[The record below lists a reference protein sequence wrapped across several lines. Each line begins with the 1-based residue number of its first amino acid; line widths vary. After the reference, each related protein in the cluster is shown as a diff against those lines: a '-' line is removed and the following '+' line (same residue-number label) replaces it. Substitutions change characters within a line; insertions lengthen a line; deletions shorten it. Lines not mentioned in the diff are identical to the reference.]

1 MVRSKA
7 DVHVAEPQE
16 GLDQQRCARDQ
27 HDRERNLDDD
37 ECATEPAPPAPH
49 AAGTAFLE
57 TGLEIHSPGLERG
70 CQAEPD
76 AGQHGET
83 ERHRAHGVVDGDAFL
98 PRQSGGIEREQE
110 RHTDRREDQPKHA
123 AYHGQDQTLREELP
137 DQPAAAGTERDAD
150 RELPA
155 ATLGSHEEKVGDI
168 GTGDD
173 QQEAH
178 RAEQDEKCRPD
189 GADEG
194 VGQRLDAEAEPH
206 VGWICVGILRDE
218 PANQRRQLTLRVDD
232 RDSRPETGDCV
243 EIVRRARLR
252 GRAIDRDRDEDGRI
266 AEGEAAWH
274 HPDHHA
280 WRPVE
285 RDFATEDRGV
295 GAEAP
300 LPETIVENDDLILR
314 WPILVRSEEPSER
327 RLDTEHTG
335 KRLRR
340 AHGDDPLGRPH
351 AGEGQLASAVTG
363 DAGEG
368 RDRALEID
376 QLGLG
381 EVRVG
386 EVDTGEDVVDGDEA
400 LGIAVGQR
408 PKQDPLHHRED
419 RGVGS
424 DGERQSDEDR
434 GREPWASCQC
444 AQRVRHVLTEPGAP
458 FSPAR
463 RRRAA
468 RDDATA
474 CLAGALDVPE
484 AP

>member
-1 MVRSKA
+1 M
-7 DVHVAEPQE
+7 
-16 GLDQQRCARDQ
+16 
-27 HDRERNLDDD
+27 
-37 ECATEPAPPAPH
+37 
-49 AAGTAFLE
+49 
-57 TGLEIHSPGLERG
+57 
-70 CQAEPD
+70 
-76 AGQHGET
+76 
-83 ERHRAHGVVDGDAFL
+83 

-110 RHTDRREDQPKHA
+110 RHTDRGEDEPKHA
-123 AYHGQDQTLREELP
+123 AHDREDQTLREELP
-137 DQPAAAGTERDAD
+137 DQPAAAGPERGAD

-178 RAEQDEKCRPD
+178 RAEQDEKRRPD
-189 GADEG
+189 GADER

-206 VGWICVGILRDE
+206 VGRICVGILGDE
-218 PANQRRQLTLRVDD
+218 PANQRRQLTLRVGD
-232 RDSRPETGDCV
+232 RDARPETGDRV

-252 GRAIDRDRDEDGRI
+252 SRAVDRDRDEDGRI
-266 AEGEAAWH
+266 TEGETARH
-274 HPDHHA
+274 HADHHA
-280 WRPVE
+280 RCPVE

-300 LPETIVENDDLILR
+300 LPETVVENDDLILG

-327 RLDTEHTG
+327 RLNTEHTG
-335 KRLRR
+335 KGLCR
-340 AHGDDPLGRPH
+340 AHGDDPLGRPYP
-351 AGEGQLASAVTG
+351 GEGQLASAVTG

-386 EVDTGEDVVDGDEA
+386 KVDTGEDVVDGDEA

-408 PKQDPLHHRED
+408 PKQDALHHRED
-419 RGVGS
+419 RGVGP
-424 DGERQSDEDR
+424 DGERQSDEDC
-434 GREPWASCQC
+434 GREPRASRQR

-458 FSPAR
+458 FFPAR
-463 RRRAA
+463 R
-468 RDDATA
+468 
-474 CLAGALDVPE
+474 
-484 AP
+484 